1 MHNLLLY
8 TSNRLD
14 YLAQILAGIVAKP
27 LDPMTPETI
36 LVQSG
41 GMQRWVSM
49 HLARELGVWANARFP
64 FPVAFAYE
72 LARSLLPDL
81 SPDYALSKERMLW
94 RIVGLLPGLAD
105 EPEFAPIKAYLA
117 DGDPLGLVQLA
128 EKIAYHFDQY
138 LIFRPLWATHWEQGQ
153 ACGDLRQDAH
163 LAAERWQARLWREV
177 AQGFEAGHRAALL
190 RRTMDALTHGRGA
203 DGLPPRLTVFGIST
217 LPPSYLDLLLA
228 LSRRIPVHVFLLSP
242 CRQYW
247 GDLAGKRE
255 HLRDYRRLAQ
265 NGVTAEVRPEDMTP
279 LASLGALGRDFHEL
293 LTSGGVEELP
303 LYRDNPAPGTL
314 LEHLREDLL
323 DPARLEEEPGPDA
336 DLDDASIQLHCCH
349 SPLREMEVLREL
361 LLDLLQRDPSLE
373 PRDILIMNPDIETY
387 APFIQAVFGCP
398 DDPAQALP
406 FSIADRRPSRAAR
419 QVRLLTDLMEF
430 GQHRF
435 EASRVLAL
443 LETPAIRDL
452 LDLDEADCARI
463 EDWVRTAR
471 IRWGAD
477 RTFRAEAGL
486 AEHAQNT
493 WESGLARLFLGYMTG
508 PAPDPVAGV
517 APLGPLSSADQV
529 LLGRLAGFLDRLRD
543 LWTKLGAPGTA
554 GQWRERLHWLVDTFF
569 PQDRDTA
576 ETVLAI
582 RAAITDLTEAMAAG
596 AEQLQTDSRTML
608 HLLRSRLDEAGAEGG
623 FLASGLTFCGLKPM
637 RAIPFKVICLTGLSS
652 TGFPRQDIA
661 PGFDLMAASPRPGD
675 RNHRDDDRYLF
686 LESLVSA
693 RDTLILT
700 YPGLSQTDN
709 AQAPPSVLVAELF
722 DYLDSRYTV
731 RGGKPSEELTI
742 KHRLQAFHPD
752 YFRPDG
758 NLFSHSVQN
767 CRAAQALCGQPQAAP
782 FFPATAGEA
791 VDLDEVDLIELTRF
805 LAHPVRHLLA
815 RLRVRPDRPE
825 DEILDEEPLAAPDGL
840 DGYGL
845 GQDLLEACL
854 DQTNLN
860 QASLDQ
866 AGLDGADDARLA
878 ERLRAWQIL
887 PPGPAGRDASAELLS
902 QARTL
907 AETVRAEQGGAEP
920 VFHDLSI
927 EPDEPRATGRITGR
941 VITHADRIVTA
952 RPAKTK
958 GPDLLRLWVAYLAAR
973 AAGLSVTA
981 AHVAKDGIFR
991 APDLDRATAARTL
1004 SELTE
1009 LYRRGMTAPLPL
1021 LPRASLAFAEKRRA
1035 GKDRDTSLDAAL
1047 TAWEGTMHVTPERD
1061 DPALALAYRDQDP
1074 DWEEFMTVTE
1084 QVYGPLLGGNH
1095 DA

>member
-1 MHNLLLY
+1 MHNLHLY

-14 YLAQILAGIVAKP
+14 YLAQILAGIVAEP

-81 SPDYALSKERMLW
+81 SPDYALSQERMLW

-117 DGDPLGLVQLA
+117 GGDPLKLVQLA

-190 RRTMDALTHGRGA
+190 RRTMDALNHGRPT
-203 DGLPPRLTVFGIST
+203 DGLPPRLSVFGIST

-228 LSRRIPVHVFLLSP
+228 LSRRIEVNVFLLSP

-255 HLRDYRRLAQ
+255 QLRDYRRLAQ
-265 NGVTAEVRPEDMTP
+265 DGIAAEVRPEDITP

-293 LTSGGVEELP
+293 LTSAGVDELP
-303 LYRDNPAPGTL
+303 LYQPNPAPATL
-314 LEHLREDLL
+314 LEHLREDIL
-323 DPARLEEEPGPDA
+323 DPTRLEEQSEQTEQTDQAIDPD
-336 DLDDASIQLHCCH
+336 DRSIQLHCCH
-349 SPLREMEVLREL
+349 SPLREMEILRDL
-361 LLDLLQRDPSLE
+361 ILDLLHTDKTLE

-443 LETPAIRDL
+443 LETQAIRDL

-493 WESGLARLFLGYMTG
+493 WESGLARLFLGFMTG

-554 GQWRERLHWLVDTFF
+554 GQWRERLHWLVDAFF

-686 LESLVSA
+686 LESLISA

-782 FFPATAGEA
+782 FFPTAAGAA
-791 VDLDEVDLIELTRF
+791 VDLEEIDLLELTRF
-805 LAHPVRHLLA
+805 LAHPVRHLLGT
-815 RLRVRPDRPE
+815 LRVRPDHSE
-825 DEILDEEPLAAPDGL
+825 DDILDEEPLAAPDGL

-845 GQDLLEACL
+845 NQELLA
-854 DQTNLN
+854 
-860 QASLDQ
+860 ASLEETDP
-866 AGLDGADDARLA
+866 AHLA
-878 ERLRAWQIL
+878 ERLHAWQIL
-887 PPGPAGRDASAELLS
+887 PPGPAGRDASTEFLAEA
-902 QARTL
+902 QRL

-920 VFHDLSI
+920 VFHDLHLELAAGQGTI
-927 EPDEPRATGRITGR
+927 RVTGR
-941 VITHADRIVTA
+941 VTTHGDALVTA

-958 GPDLLRLWVAYLAAR
+958 GPDLLCLWAPYLAAR
-973 AAGLSVTA
+973 AAGLPVTA
-981 AHVAKDGIFR
+981 AHVAKDGVFR
-991 APDLDRATAARTL
+991 APDLDQTTAARTL
-1004 SELTE
+1004 GKLIE
-1009 LYRRGMTAPLPL
+1009 LYRRGMAAPLPL
-1021 LPRASLAFAEKRRA
+1021 LPRASLAFAEKRTT
-1035 GKDRDTSLDAAL
+1035 GKDRDASLDAAL
-1047 TAWEGTMHVTPERD
+1047 TAWEGNTRVTPERD

-1074 DWEEFMTVTE
+1074 DWEEFMTVAE
-1084 QVYGPLLGGNH
+1084 QVYGPLLGGSH